1 MANLFRSFLAPQME
15 QYIEYRESLGYSTKA
30 VDSLKRLD
38 RYMVT
43 EDVTTFKALTPLF
56 FLKMRTDLAIGQNTI
71 NRVVYALRGFF
82 QYLVR
87 IEFCPYNPLAGIPR
101 FKENNI
107 IPFIFSV
114 QETELLLKATW
125 RQVRREKQAFF
136 LKNMSCCLAL
146 QLLARCGMRIS
157 EPLRLKVGDYRADE
171 RTIYIRKTKFRKDRL
186 IPIPMKVA
194 RHLSDYLS
202 LRNTLLP
209 ADNQNPYLLV
219 SNSAKEL
226 HNQQVRNFFHQAVK
240 EIGLTQ
246 AKQVIGNT
254 NISGPTPH
262 SLRHSFAVNTLRRI
276 RQRGDSPQ
284 NALSVLAVYMG
295 HKKYTYTIYYLKL
308 IDADQRNNLV
318 DFMTSYPS
326 KL

>member
-1 MANLFRSFLAPQME
+1 ME
-15 QYIEYRESLGYSTKA
+15 QYLEYRESLGYSTKA

-43 EDVTTFKALTPLF
+43 EDVITFKALTPLF
-56 FLKMRTDLAIGQNTI
+56 FLKMRTDLAIDSNTI
-71 NRVVYALRGFF
+71 NRVIYALRGFF

-87 IEFCPYNPLAGIPR
+87 IEFCQYNPLAGIPR

-107 IPFIFSV
+107 IPFIFSD
-114 QETELLLKATW
+114 QETEHLLEVSW
-125 RQVRREKQAFF
+125 QQVRREKQAFF
-136 LKNMSCCLAL
+136 LKDIGCCLAL
-146 QLLARCGMRIS
+146 QLLARCGLRIS
-157 EPLRLKVGDYRADE
+157 EPLRLKVGDFRADE

-186 IPIPMKVA
+186 IPIPMDVA
-194 RHLSDYLS
+194 KHLSDYLP
-202 LRNTLLP
+202 LRSTLLP
-209 ADNQNPYLLV
+209 ADNQNPYLLI
-219 SNSAKEL
+219 SGPTKGL
-226 HNQQVRNFFHQAVK
+226 HNHQVRNYFHQTIR

-254 NISGPTPH
+254 NISGTTPH

-276 RQRGDSPQ
+276 KERGDSPQ
-284 NALSVLAVYMG
+284 NGLPVLAVYMG

-308 IDADQRNNLV
+308 IDADQHRNLV

-326 KL
+326 RL